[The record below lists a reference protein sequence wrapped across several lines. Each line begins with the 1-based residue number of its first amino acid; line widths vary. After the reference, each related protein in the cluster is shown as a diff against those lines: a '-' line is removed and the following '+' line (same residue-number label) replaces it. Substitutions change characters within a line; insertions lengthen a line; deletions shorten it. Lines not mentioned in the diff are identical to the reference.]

1 MSWSKISKKDFQTKT
16 KRVEFWELLRVS
28 QRRFFDLRRDRV
40 RERCLFPTRKSRR
53 PKHDLKLLV
62 KKSEE
67 DYIDFQE
74 AGPRQVFKEAF
85 P

>member
-1 MSWSKISKKDFQTKT
+1 M
-16 KRVEFWELLRVS
+16 
-28 QRRFFDLRRDRV
+28 FFDLRRDRV
-40 RERCLFPTRKSRR
+40 RDRCLFPTRKSRH

-74 AGPRQVFKEAF
+74 AGRGKFSKKLFHRLPAKLVSICE
-85 P
+85 